1 MEFAFLATCPLTR
14 DIFRVEE
21 SGRKLS
27 SKGYGCS
34 CPQTA
39 SWCPKVP
46 SSGKQKSIA
55 KLNTHIYPYF
65 PEELPSGT
73 HKPWTLL
80 CIAAAGH
87 GWGGWI
93 PSFFSGV
100 SWEGNHLGGKRHL
113 RPVTVCKSLFLIQW
127 GKYTPLFWNKS
138 QTQSSVIEHV
148 LFPLPHFPPVT
159 AAVSYLTK
167 IAIQT
172 SKGSSLYFF
181 LWPSSAAASS
191 AGPWGCSSIERG
203 KIHPEVWYLKTARWE
218 SHSCLLC
225 HWTLEK
231 TGHRICF
238 LSGKACSSLGKKA
251 WPQRKCSLWGGIGRK
266 SPGCIFFL
274 KTEKYMVHEVHAA
287 VPHLA
292 FSPLFK
298 ADLYLF
304 GNATF

>member
-1 MEFAFLATCPLTR
+1 MENGICDLLQFASL
-14 DIFRVEE
+14 
-21 SGRKLS
+21 
-27 SKGYGCS
+27 
-34 CPQTA
+34 
-39 SWCPKVP
+39 
-46 SSGKQKSIA
+46 
-55 KLNTHIYPYF
+55 
-65 PEELPSGT
+65 
-73 HKPWTLL
+73 
-80 CIAAAGH
+80 
-87 GWGGWI
+87 
-93 PSFFSGV
+93 FFSFN
-100 SWEGNHLGGKRHL
+100 ENK
-113 RPVTVCKSLFLIQW
+113 
-127 GKYTPLFWNKS
+127 LFWNKS

-251 WPQRKCSLWGGIGRK
+251 
-266 SPGCIFFL
+266 
-274 KTEKYMVHEVHAA
+274 
-287 VPHLA
+287 
-292 FSPLFK
+292 
-298 ADLYLF
+298 
-304 GNATF
+304 